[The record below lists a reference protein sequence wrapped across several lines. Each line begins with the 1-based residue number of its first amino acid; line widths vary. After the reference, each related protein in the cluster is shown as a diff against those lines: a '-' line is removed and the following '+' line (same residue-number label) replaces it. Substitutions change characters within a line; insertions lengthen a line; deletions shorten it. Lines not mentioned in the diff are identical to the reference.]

1 MTPSLEERVAA
12 IEERNNRV
20 EADKAWETSFARRA
34 GIAVVTYIVIS
45 CTLMVIGHDG
55 AWIHSVVPV
64 LGYLLSTLALRFLRT
79 AWQKKFMPVLA
90 LALLL
95 PVNAF
100 ADITITLVGPFSG
113 STAAQGEELKAG
125 ADAAIAEINE
135 AGGLIGGQ
143 KLALKIEDDACN
155 ATQATVVANKIVAKP
170 PAGVIGPLCSAAT
183 LSSAA
188 IYAENGVPQIT
199 LSSNPG
205 ITEAGHK
212 NLFRLV
218 GRDDRQAPDLVTYL
232 GQNYPKDT
240 RFAVIDDKGS
250 WGLTFAD
257 LATAE
262 LKKSGYAVALR
273 DAITPGQ
280 KDFSALIT
288 RLKTE
293 KIKTVVIGLYV
304 TEAALLVRQARE
316 QGFTGDF
323 FGGDPIQTPEFAKV
337 AGAAAEGI
345 HQSGLF
351 DPRGNPAGDKLMT
364 DLQKAKKPIGVYTF
378 YAYVAVKVYADAII
392 RANSAKPAD
401 IIKALGNTAID
412 SMIGPIK
419 FDDKGDLRHFTY
431 SIFVW
436 KNGQAVPA
444 R

>member
-1 MTPSLEERVAA
+1 MTKSLEERVAA

-20 EADKAWETSFARRA
+20 EADKGWETSFVRRA
-34 GIAVVTYIVIS
+34 GIALVTYLVIG
-45 CTLMVIGHDG
+45 CTLIAIGNDNP
-55 AWIHSVVPV
+55 WINAIVPV
-64 LGYLLSTLALRFLRT
+64 LGFLLSTLAMQFLRKL
-79 AWQKKFMPVLA
+79 WQKKFMPVLA
-90 LALLL
+90 FTLLL
-95 PVNAF
+95 PTSAF
-100 ADITITLVGPFSG
+100 ADITITLSGPFSG

-125 ADAAIAEINE
+125 ADAAIAEINK
-135 AGGLIGGQ
+135 AGGVLGQ
-143 KLALKIEDDACN
+143 KLALKTEDDACN
-155 ATQATVVANKIVAKP
+155 ATQATIVANKIAAAP
-170 PAGVIGPLCSAAT
+170 TAGVIGPLCSAAT
-183 LSSAA
+183 LSAA
-188 IYAENGVPQIT
+188 PIYAENGVPQLT
-199 LSSNPG
+199 LSSNPQ

-212 NLFRLV
+212 NLLRLV

-240 RFAVIDDKGS
+240 RFVVIDDKGS

-257 LATAE
+257 LTAAA
-262 LKKSGYAVALR
+262 LKKDGYTVALR

-293 KIKTVVIGLYV
+293 KIKTVVMGLYV

-337 AGAAAEGI
+337 AGAAAEGV

-351 DPRGNPAGDKLMT
+351 DPRGNPAGDKLMAE
-364 DLQKAKKPIGVYTF
+364 LQQAKKPIGVYTF
-378 YAYVAVKVYADAII
+378 YAYVGVKVYADAII
-392 RANSAKPAD
+392 RAGSAKPAD
-401 IIKALGNTAID
+401 IIKALHNTTLD

-419 FDDKGDLRHFTY
+419 FDEKGDLKHFTY